1 MSYLDIAL
9 EKFVSYYSGMCQ
21 RDKQWYETIGV
32 TVGGSE
38 IAAIMGRNPYSDFFD
53 VVNNKIT
60 ILSGG
65 TGWNGGS
72 EACWWGTLFEDII
85 CAYVEVDLGSPVLG
99 DNICIQKFPGHRTS
113 PDGYIV
119 AEFYN
124 FEDQTHL
131 WTTDMS
137 DDIPTI
143 SQILLLEFKCP
154 MSRKPTSNVP
164 KQYIPQVWS
173 GLAVSPV
180 AHLGLYVDAVFRKC
194 SILDLGD
201 TIDYDTEYHKYD
213 KNALK
218 YPVAWG
224 LIGIYAPELDAPRSV
239 RFGWKSDEWS
249 LGDPSPDMPDPDV
262 SQAAWQ
268 IHTTYFSLRLKNQKT
283 TLDVADLGDM
293 EPKLFNRTLGLID
306 QKRFLVNRAAACF
319 ADGRGYELYTD
330 EDIGNAIDKLRKDA
344 PKNYWLLG
352 VLPWKLFE
360 VSYNFIERRPNFMEE
375 IAPLISNV
383 HQTVKEAMASS
394 NPTEYLNSKKNTNIR
409 QSNIRQSNNSIQE
422 LFDSL

>member
-1 MSYLDIAL
+1 
-9 EKFVSYYSGMCQ
+9 
-21 RDKQWYETIGV
+21 
-32 TVGGSE
+32 
-38 IAAIMGRNPYSDFFD
+38 
-53 VVNNKIT
+53 
-60 ILSGG
+60 
-65 TGWNGGS
+65 
-72 EACWWGTLFEDII
+72 
-85 CAYVEVDLGSPVLG
+85 
-99 DNICIQKFPGHRTS
+99 
-113 PDGYIV
+113 
-119 AEFYN
+119 
-124 FEDQTHL
+124 
-131 WTTDMS
+131 
-137 DDIPTI
+137 
-143 SQILLLEFKCP
+143 
-154 MSRKPTSNVP
+154 
-164 KQYIPQVWS
+164 
-173 GLAVSPV
+173 
-180 AHLGLYVDAVFRKC
+180 
-194 SILDLGD
+194 
-201 TIDYDTEYHKYD
+201 
-213 KNALK
+213 
-218 YPVAWG
+218 
-224 LIGIYAPELDAPRSV
+224 
-239 RFGWKSDEWS
+239 
-249 LGDPSPDMPDPDV
+249 MPDPDV

-268 IHTTYFSLRLKNQKT
+268 IHTTYFGLRLKNQKT

-306 QKRFLVNRAAACF
+306 QKRFLVNRTAACF